1 MRLTKSNVLLYA
13 MILLVIF
20 CSFAGCVNNI
30 IEGAEIGIVPDGLKC
45 DMPQLPKIA
54 SFSGEKYEDYH
65 IHFPP
70 VESATLRSN
79 ETIVS
84 IEPSDPRLVRLLN
97 FLAYGINEGHTSW
110 RQGYVL
116 ENEINSYLLC
126 KDTMLDIIFRPME
139 EPINDT
145 HAKTRRM
152 IVCGDSY
159 LLFVASDS
167 EGNIRGERFWPYAE
181 LVLTQDSSLLSN
193 EWGNKYWIDM
203 LTFAG
208 FTQSDQ

>member
-1 MRLTKSNVLLYA
+1 
-13 MILLVIF
+13 
-20 CSFAGCVNNI
+20 
-30 IEGAEIGIVPDGLKC
+30 
-45 DMPQLPKIA
+45 
-54 SFSGEKYEDYH
+54 
-65 IHFPP
+65 
-70 VESATLRSN
+70 
-79 ETIVS
+79 
-84 IEPSDPRLVRLLN
+84 
-97 FLAYGINEGHTSW
+97 
-110 RQGYVL
+110 
-116 ENEINSYLLC
+116 
-126 KDTMLDIIFRPME
+126 MLDIIFRPME